1 MKHEYIQYGCGWSAT
16 EGWLNFDASPTLR
29 FERFPLLGQ
38 LYTKNAKRFPANV
51 EFGDIVA
58 GLPLS
63 TESCRGIYCS
73 HVLEHLALDD
83 FDRALKNTWSYL
95 ERGGTFRLVVPDL
108 EQLARKYLAD
118 RSEAAVH
125 RFMEDSCLGK
135 KHRSRGLS
143 GLLSS
148 WLGNSA
154 HLWMWDEK
162 AMAAKLHHYGFVD
175 VRRAAFGDSEDP
187 RFKEIEERGRWDDC
201 LGMQCRKPTSAK

>member
-1 MKHEYIQYGCGWSAT
+1 M
-16 EGWLNFDASPTLR
+16 
-29 FERFPLLGQ
+29 
-38 LYTKNAKRFPANV
+38 
-51 EFGDIVA
+51 
-58 GLPLS
+58 
-63 TESCRGIYCS
+63 
-73 HVLEHLALDD
+73 
-83 FDRALKNTWSYL
+83 
-95 ERGGTFRLVVPDL
+95 VPDL